1 VKVSIIT
8 PCLNSEKTIK
18 DTMESVLKQTYKN
31 IEYIVVDGGSTDGT
45 MEIVKAYHSRFHGR
59 MKYVSEKD
67 NGIYEAMNKGIK
79 LSSGRI
85 IGIINSDDYYQYDA
99 VSNIV
104 ENMTD
109 EKYQVVYGFLNV
121 IDKKGRVT
129 IAKENHRNLLNEM
142 IPHPTCFLTR
152 EIYRDYGMYSKH
164 FRLAGDYDLMLRIHQ
179 YSNVQFIQI
188 PRVISNFRRGGASDT
203 IRINFEV
210 NFIRFR
216 YGGLSLKEFL
226 LKSYMDYLDMKR
238 FQTEE

>member
-1 VKVSIIT
+1 MKVSIIT

-109 EKYQVVYGFLNV
+109 EKY
-121 IDKKGRVT
+121 
-129 IAKENHRNLLNEM
+129 
-142 IPHPTCFLTR
+142 
-152 EIYRDYGMYSKH
+152 
-164 FRLAGDYDLMLRIHQ
+164 
-179 YSNVQFIQI
+179 
-188 PRVISNFRRGGASDT
+188 
-203 IRINFEV
+203 
-210 NFIRFR
+210 
-216 YGGLSLKEFL
+216 
-226 LKSYMDYLDMKR
+226 
-238 FQTEE
+238 